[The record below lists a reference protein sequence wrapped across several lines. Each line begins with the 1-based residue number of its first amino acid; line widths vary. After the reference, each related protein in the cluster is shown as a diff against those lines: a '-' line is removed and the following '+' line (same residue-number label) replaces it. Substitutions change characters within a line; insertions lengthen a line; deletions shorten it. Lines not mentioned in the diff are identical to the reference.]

1 MKYIGLLM
9 TIMIIS
15 CTTDNNSTTQTV
27 TDITDA
33 IFQNRNATCDDY
45 VNQFKSNVLDVGQ
58 STYFTG
64 AVTISIDNNKC
75 QFSSNSIP
83 NHNFNDGP
91 TKFANDVDYVESTYS
106 ITSMPSVAE
115 SITDLSIQYD
125 NAIFLN
131 GAKLDLIAAA
141 CKGVDD
147 EKKGCGADKGF
158 DEYWRFDPMFS
169 GNNFGTDTHNA
180 HAQPNG
186 AYHYH
191 GDPKAMYDTSGKT
204 ESPLIGFAADGF
216 PIYGPYISDNGSI
229 RKVNSCY
236 QLKSGAR
243 VALSN
248 QAVGAQFN
256 PGGNYDGTYIQDYEY
271 NQAALTAGTCDLDE
285 CNGMTR
291 NNIYG
296 YYVTDSYP
304 WVLKCFKGTPDQSFR
319 KN

>member
-106 ITSMPSVAE
+106 ITSMPSVGE

-147 EKKGCGADKGF
+147 EKKGVGLTKVLMNIGGLIQCSLGITLEQTRIMPMLNPMAHTITMATQKPCTTHLAKQNHRSLDLQQMAF
-158 DEYWRFDPMFS
+158 QSMAPTSLIMDPS
-169 GNNFGTDTHNA
+169 
-180 HAQPNG
+180 
-186 AYHYH
+186 
-191 GDPKAMYDTSGKT
+191 
-204 ESPLIGFAADGF
+204 ERLILA
-216 PIYGPYISDNGSI
+216 IS
-229 RKVNSCY
+229 
-236 QLKSGAR
+236 
-243 VALSN
+243 
-248 QAVGAQFN
+248 
-256 PGGNYDGTYIQDYEY
+256 
-271 NQAALTAGTCDLDE
+271 
-285 CNGMTR
+285 
-291 NNIYG
+291 
-296 YYVTDSYP
+296 
-304 WVLKCFKGTPDQSFR
+304 
-319 KN
+319 